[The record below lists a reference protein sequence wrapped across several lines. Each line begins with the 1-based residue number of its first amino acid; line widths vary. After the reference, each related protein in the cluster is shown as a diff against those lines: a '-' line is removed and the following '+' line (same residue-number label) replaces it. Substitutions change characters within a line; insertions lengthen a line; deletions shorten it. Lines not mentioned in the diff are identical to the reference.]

1 MHLLCLSAQLRIR
14 ASLLP
19 QHRERTSSRSTKVE
33 NMRIMEAAVAG
44 VVALAAQVL
53 TVAVVMI

>member
-1 MHLLCLSAQLRIR
+1 MHPLCLSAQLRNV
-14 ASLLP
+14 SPLLP
-19 QHRERTSSRSTKVE
+19 QDRERTSSRSKKVE